1 MILVLAAS
9 DILRTDSCLAQHPWS
24 LQLCTWPLAQTR
36 HTGHWSPDNNEPPV
50 T

>member
-24 LQLCTWPLAQTR
+24 LEHSA
-36 HTGHWSPDNNEPPV
+36 HGHWHRLVTLVTGAQMIMAPV